1 MLKQFIIIIAVFL
14 FSSSE
19 AKQWVEVNSSDIREP
34 QFTSESNDLSLTEIS
49 FELSGYFLEP
59 SKGGLIIT
67 APGGVSMLKEGTPD
81 LPIFTTSIQV
91 PDLAKMEL
99 EVISSDYVDLKIES
113 IAPSKGNI
121 TRDINISSIPFKKGS
136 IYNKNSFYPENISY
150 LRSPYIIRTKR
161 GQAVVFQPFQYN
173 PVRKTLRVHT
183 NIIVKVKA
191 NGISTD
197 NPLVRIPSKNRGERE
212 MEEIYSRHFLNNV
225 PTNDRYTPLDENG
238 AMLIICYG
246 PFIDAMQPFIDWKTK
261 KGMHVELYDVN
272 EIGDAADIKTFVEDY
287 YYSNGI
293 NFLLLVGDIAQVPSP
308 RFSEGAG
315 SNSPSDTYYGF
326 IPSQDY

>member
-150 LRSPYIIRTKR
+150 LRSPYIIRTR
-161 GQAVVFQPFQYN
+161 
-173 PVRKTLRVHT
+173 L
-183 NIIVKVKA
+183 
-191 NGISTD
+191 
-197 NPLVRIPSKNRGERE
+197 
-212 MEEIYSRHFLNNV
+212 
-225 PTNDRYTPLDENG
+225 
-238 AMLIICYG
+238 
-246 PFIDAMQPFIDWKTK
+246 
-261 KGMHVELYDVN
+261 
-272 EIGDAADIKTFVEDY
+272 
-287 YYSNGI
+287 
-293 NFLLLVGDIAQVPSP
+293 
-308 RFSEGAG
+308 
-315 SNSPSDTYYGF
+315 
-326 IPSQDY
+326 